1 MASKTGYKNIL
12 LKLNIPNTQPSGTWS
27 GVNTPITY
35 LDKGTYLC
43 SLNVQYVVGS
53 GTGNITQTFTN
64 ITTMFPWSDNNTNVI
79 CSSPLTGAMGIAL
92 TQPMVQNLA
101 NTFTVTS
108 DNTPIY
114 IQLQCNLTGTWGLT
128 INNNSNLNVISFT
141 KLSY

>member
-12 LKLNIPNTQPSGTWS
+12 LPLNIPNTQPSGTWS

-43 SLNVQYVVGS
+43 SLNIQYVVGS
-53 GTGNITQTFTN
+53 GSSNITQTLTA
-64 ITTMFPWSDNNTNVI
+64 ITTMLPWSNVNTNVI
-79 CSSPLTGAMGIAL
+79 CSSPNTGAMGSAL
-92 TQPMVQNLA
+92 TQPMIQNLA
-101 NTFTVTS
+101 NTFTVTA

-114 IQLQCNLTGTWGLT
+114 IQLQCNLTGSWGLT
-128 INNNSNLNVISFT
+128 IGVYSNLNVISFT

>member
-27 GVNTPITY
+27 GVGNPITY

-53 GTGNITQTFTN
+53 GTGNISQTLTA
-64 ITTMFPWSDNNTNVI
+64 ITTMLPWTDVNTNVI
-79 CSSPLTGAMGIAL
+79 CSSPNTGAMGTAL
-92 TQPMVQNLA
+92 TQSMVQNLA
-101 NTFTVTS
+101 NTFTVTV

-114 IQLQCNLTGTWGLT
+114 IYLQCTLTGTWDLT
-128 INNNSNLNVISFT
+128 VTNSNLNVISFT

>member
-53 GTGNITQTFTN
+53 GSSNITQTLTA
-64 ITTMFPWSDNNTNVI
+64 ITTMLPWADVNTNVI
-79 CSSPLTGAMGIAL
+79 CSSPNTGAMGIAL
-92 TQPMVQNLA
+92 TQPMIQNLA

-114 IQLQCNLTGTWGLT
+114 LNAECTLTGTWGLT
-128 INNNSNLNVISFT
+128 IGVYSNLNVISFT